1 MQYSL
6 NDFNLSGIFIG
17 ILEYFLEPGILYIL
31 LEYCIFYTQIFKKRV
46 GLEFPDCQTFY
57 RGILDGFIGY

>member
-31 LEYCIFYTQIFKKRV
+31 LEYCIFYTRIFKKCVR
-46 GLEFPDCQTFY
+46 LEFPDCWTFY
-57 RGILDGFIGY
+57 QRILDGFIGY